1 VSGPQES
8 NGDRWR
14 AGSGMRRRRTILLVE
29 DDSVDA
35 MTVKRAL
42 DDAGGLSS
50 LVHVTGAESALAYL
64 RSDVNDR
71 PYLILLDLNM
81 PRVSGLEFLETIKA
95 DPSTRSI
102 PVVVVTTSAS
112 HDDIS
117 ESFKASVAGYITKP
131 VDYAEFVAKIRATE
145 QYWQMNRLPGDEW
158 EAYDAG
164 FRTHPVG

>member
-1 VSGPQES
+1 VSDPQGRNQGP
-8 NGDRWR
+8 WR

-50 LVHVTGAESALAYL
+50 LVHVTSAESALAYL
-64 RSDVNDR
+64 QSDVNER

-81 PRVSGLEFLETIKA
+81 PRVGGLEFLEAVKA
-95 DPSTRSI
+95 DPATRGI

-112 HDDIS
+112 HDDIT
-117 ESFKASVAGYITKP
+117 ESFRASVAGYLTKP
-131 VDYAEFVAKIRATE
+131 VDYADFVAKIRATE
-145 QYWQMNRLPGDEW
+145 QYWQINRLPGDEW
-158 EAYDAG
+158 EVYNAG